1 MKKRFMLCLILW
13 ALLRAGVRAAP
24 LDEARQL
31 MRSGRT
37 GQAIELLENTL
48 TNFPEDVDARCAL
61 AQALA
66 WERRYG
72 PAEEQYAAALSQ
84 KPDYRDAL
92 LGLAQLK
99 RFQGRYDDALK
110 LAQRAAALYAG
121 DAESLE
127 EKERILFALDDLRWN
142 RPRRY
147 AFHAET
153 LHENYNFA
161 PNGEAVHFSFRDR
174 ALRGWD
180 AGLQLGR
187 ERRFQTDDTSLA
199 LSGARKFS
207 WRRAHA
213 GWTLGAAGRGV
224 LLPRWHAMLQ
234 GGLALKP
241 PFSAEG
247 SASFRRYREAD
258 VYALNFAAFLYGK
271 DATLSCAYSP
281 SQTFFRAGGKSGVL
295 SSVRAKAVWSGWR
308 FAQPWLSYARAEEA
322 FEAGLSG
329 AGSFKAAHYGAG
341 ASWRFW
347 PAWLIETY
355 YLLEDRNQS
364 GRRVERF
371 GLGASCLWG
380 G

>member
-1 MKKRFMLCLILW
+1 MDTVF
-13 ALLRAGVRAAP
+13 G
-24 LDEARQL
+24 
-31 MRSGRT
+31 
-37 GQAIELLENTL
+37 LLETDQPAM
-48 TNFPEDVDARCAL
+48 FWVMQQRQESQDAQGAIRDDP
-61 AQALA
+61 
-66 WERRYG
+66 R
-72 PAEEQYAAALSQ
+72 AE
-84 KPDYRDAL
+84 
-92 LGLAQLK
+92 
-99 RFQGRYDDALK
+99 GRAI
-110 LAQRAAALYAG
+110 QV
-121 DAESLE
+121 
-127 EKERILFALDDLRWN
+127 
-142 RPRRY
+142 RP
-147 AFHAET
+147 F
-153 LHENYNFA
+153 
-161 PNGEAVHFSFRDR
+161 
-174 ALRGWD
+174 
-180 AGLQLGR
+180 
-187 ERRFQTDDTSLA
+187 
-199 LSGARKFS
+199 LSGYPCRPHDGAV
-207 WRRAHA
+207 
-213 GWTLGAAGRGV
+213 TLGAAGRGV

>member
-1 MKKRFMLCLILW
+1 MKKRFALCLLLW
-13 ALLRAGVRAAP
+13 GFLCAGLRAAP
-24 LDEARQL
+24 LDEARRM

-37 GQAIELLENTL
+37 AQAIELLENTL

-61 AQALA
+61 ARALA
-66 WERRYG
+66 WERRYA

-92 LGLAQLK
+92 LGFAQLR
-99 RFQGRYDDALK
+99 RFQGRYDEALQ
-110 LAQRAAALYAG
+110 LAERAAVLYSG
-121 DAESLE
+121 DGEILE
-127 EKERILFALDDLRWN
+127 EKERILSVLDDLRWN

-161 PNGEAVHFSFRDR
+161 PNGEAFHFSFRDR

-180 AGLQLGR
+180 AALELGR
-187 ERRFQTDDTSLA
+187 ERRFQTGDTSLA

-207 WRRAHA
+207 WRRAQA
-213 GWTLGAAGRGV
+213 GWTMGAARRGV
-224 LLPRWHAMLQ
+224 LLPGLHALLQ

-271 DATLSCAYSP
+271 NATLSCAYSP
-281 SQTFFRAGGKSGVL
+281 SQTLFRAGGKSGVL

-308 FAQPWLSYARAEEA
+308 RVEPWLSYARAEEA

-347 PAWLIETY
+347 PGWRIETF
-355 YLLEDRNQS
+355 YLRENRNQS
-364 GRRVERF
+364 GRRVDRF